1 LDLFCFL
8 FFWVSPNTR
17 IGAGYTM
24 ERKKAGKKR
33 AAIAGA
39 PVLFFC
45 VFLVLM
51 HDCFTVVLFG
61 LLIFASIR
69 SLGSALVG

>member
-1 LDLFCFL
+1 
-8 FFWVSPNTR
+8 
-17 IGAGYTM
+17 M